1 MRPEVAGRGN
11 EWPGQL
17 HIFVMLIAVSISRT
31 PPQNY
36 RRCSDG
42 DCNGQHNSRF
52 SSTAVPSERSVIATS
67 RLPHLTATA
76 SRTSRRQ
83 SNAVNAAIKKVR
95 LRLYHR
101 SSLLAVV
108 RFGPLKKGGWKAAI
122 KNARRIPRRINP
134 CRDLHPSHPDRA
146 ETTKTAAHES
156 LNTLGNS
163 AEAPSIAPVCR

>member
-1 MRPEVAGRGN
+1 MSFETDSKTSQRRTTEAQEKTTMRPEVAGRGN

-42 DCNGQHNSRF
+42 DCDGQHNSRF

-95 LRLYHR
+95 LGFIIDSSRGR
-101 SSLLAVV
+101 SV
-108 RFGPLKKGGWKAAI
+108 R
-122 KNARRIPRRINP
+122 R
-134 CRDLHPSHPDRA
+134 
-146 ETTKTAAHES
+146 
-156 LNTLGNS
+156 
-163 AEAPSIAPVCR
+163 